1 MVLRTAHGKIK
12 EPTTVVIVFGLNI
25 SLVITFATVEC
36 AIQLI
41 FQRMTQVLAVVMISR
56 MVLNLKGNPG
66 AQKRNDRDDMGLGS
80 SVDKETAYQDQ
91 APVPLDT
98 WVIAP
103 EKISSIVGNLG
114 NDLVHTSLMDD

>member
-1 MVLRTAHGKIK
+1 MLLSRAHVIIK
-12 EPTTVVIVFGLNI
+12 EPISAVIVFGLNI
-25 SLVITFATVEC
+25 SLVITFVTVEC

-56 MVLNLKGNPG
+56 MVLNLKSNPR
-66 AQKRNDRDDMGLGS
+66 AQKQKERDDMGLGS
-80 SVDKETAYQDQ
+80 SVDEENAHQ

-103 EKISSIVGNLG
+103 ENISSIVGTLG
-114 NDLVHTSLMDD
+114 NELVHTTLLVD